1 MTNDSTW
8 FHPPF
13 PARCH
18 HGHHTCPHDFLYDM
32 LIDAYALHISMFA
45 ALAELPELQAHSSL
59 LAEAWPG
66 VTKQKMRSRRVT

>member
-1 MTNDSTW
+1 
-8 FHPPF
+8 
-13 PARCH
+13 
-18 HGHHTCPHDFLYDM
+18 M